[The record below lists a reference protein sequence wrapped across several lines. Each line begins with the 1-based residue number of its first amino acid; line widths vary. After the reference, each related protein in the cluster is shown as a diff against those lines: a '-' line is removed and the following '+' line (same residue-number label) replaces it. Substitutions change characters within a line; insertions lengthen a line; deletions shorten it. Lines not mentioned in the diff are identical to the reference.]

1 MSISS
6 STNKVIYNCNG
17 SQTTFPI
24 TFDVILDSDGN
35 AKYIKVIYTDLSG
48 AENVLTEGV
57 DYSISGLNVVTTTAY
72 PAGTKITIARNMD
85 YLQEVDLR
93 DNEPFPAQTLEKMTD
108 KVTMSVQQLAEEL
121 GRTVKIPISDDAA
134 SLDLPTKSVRANT
147 YLYFDS
153 DGNIETNPTAPPKLW
168 ISAHTYS
175 AGEITQWN
183 GVLYKSLQN
192 NNQGNQPDTSPL
204 WWEIYNSF
212 GTEWQEGIT
221 YNQYEVVT
229 RQGNFYKSLVNNNK
243 GNDPL
248 IDTTNWAIVNIS
260 GGTVWQSN
268 ETYNINDIVQYGG
281 TFYVSLINTNIGN
294 QPDTS
299 PTAWRKL
306 EASKIYV
313 EDSAG
318 LLKNDNVE
326 DVLNEL
332 APIRAKYNIT
342 DATDVTVNLP
352 DANGQTAERTY
363 WRTGSGTGKVLFNTY
378 DPGTGAQTI
387 NGEPASNWYL
397 EGDGEVIKLASVNGN
412 WQVVQH
418 DARTVVVSATDSGG
432 QTFSSGVFTVVK
444 WANEITDSHSAYDP
458 TTGTFTVPISGTYE
472 IRAGLALDTSYGM
485 ELDLYINGV
494 REKLIASTFG
504 SSNMQ
509 GSLIYDLTKGQS
521 VLFELYQASGG
532 TVTSIASAYLG
543 ILEIRLIAVRKKQ

>member
-1 MSISS
+1 MVPTTNAVTNHICSS
-6 STNKVIYNCNG
+6 SVTEYVYTFKIVKSSDLKVVWTDTNGIEY
-17 SQTTFPI
+17 P
-24 TFDVILDSDGN
+24 
-35 AKYIKVIYTDLSG
+35 
-48 AENVLTEGV
+48 LTEGT
-57 DYSISGLNVVTTTAY
+57 DYTVSGAGNDSGGHITLVTAKADGTLTLYRDVELTQDTDLKPRSNY
-72 PAGTKITIARNMD
+72 PANVLESLFDKVIMIEQALN
-85 YLQEVDLR
+85 
-93 DNEPFPAQTLEKMTD
+93 EKMNRALRLPLSDTGE
-108 KVTMSVQQLAEEL
+108 MEL
-121 GRTVKIPISDDAA
+121 PNKDSRK
-134 SLDLPTKSVRANT
+134 NT

-153 DGNIETNPTAPPKLW
+153 NGDVEPYPGAPPKYW
-168 ISAHTYS
+168 IPAHTYS
-175 AGEITQWN
+175 SGELTQHG
-183 GVLYKSLQN
+183 GVLYKSLIDN
-192 NNQGNQPDTSPL
+192 NIGNEPGVATAA
-204 WWEIYNSF
+204 WEIYNSF

-248 IDTTNWAIVNIS
+248 TDTTNWTIVNIS

-281 TFYVSLINTNIGN
+281 IFYVSLINTNIDN

-326 DVLNEL
+326 GVLNEL
-332 APIRAKYNIT
+332 APIRAKYEIT

-363 WRTGSGTGKVLFNTY
+363 WRTGSGAGKVLFSTY

-397 EGDGEVIKLASVNGN
+397 EGDGEVIKLAPVNGN

-418 DARTVVVSATDSGG
+418 DARTVVVSATDGGG
-432 QTFSSGVFTVVK
+432 QTFSSGGFTVVK

-458 TTGTFTVPISGTYE
+458 ATGTFTVPISGTYE

-485 ELDLYINGV
+485 EIDLFVDGV
-494 REKLIASTFG
+494 RKKLVASTFG
-504 SSNMQ
+504 SNAAQ

-532 TVTSIASAYLG
+532 TVTSIASTYLG